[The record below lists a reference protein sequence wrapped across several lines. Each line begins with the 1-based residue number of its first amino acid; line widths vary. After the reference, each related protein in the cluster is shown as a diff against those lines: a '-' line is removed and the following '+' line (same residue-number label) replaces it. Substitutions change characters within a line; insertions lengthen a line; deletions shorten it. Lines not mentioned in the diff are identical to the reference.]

1 MNKILNEKKKRG
13 HDGIGAKV
21 ATGTVAFLHAHGRAF
36 TLQLNILQV
45 SDGFNKEKKKN
56 QKASKQSNLPRQPHM
71 SYRIWCTP
79 LASTGGR
86 CDLAPT
92 LHFQPHLPRGHHTL
106 SPSQT
111 HPLPVSQASLV
122 FSSLHPSL
130 CSHCSNRLEFLLF
143 LASPF
148 RTFRAQ
154 FIHWLHHQAR
164 ISSPSFV

>member
-1 MNKILNEKKKRG
+1 MGLGPRWPLERWPSYMLMEERSFFSWIYCRYPMALIN
-13 HDGIGAKV
+13 
-21 ATGTVAFLHAHGRAF
+21 
-36 TLQLNILQV
+36 
-45 SDGFNKEKKKN
+45 KKN
-56 QKASKQSNLPRQPHM
+56 QKASKQSNLPRQPHV

-143 LASPF
+143 SASPF
-148 RTFRAQ
+148 RTFRAR

-164 ISSPSFV
+164 IHPLPLSEPQIQHFYHLAWIS